1 MNASQFHLA
10 LTHIPVIL
18 SLTGLVLLS
27 VSLFSRNQQVA
38 RISFY
43 ILITAGLFTLP
54 VFFTG
59 EGAEEA
65 VENIPGVAG
74 ALIEKHEE
82 TAKVSL
88 WIILLT
94 AFLSATAL
102 VRIKMKNLL
111 PVLKFPV
118 LILALLSAGAM
129 ALTAHYG
136 GRIRHTEI
144 NTNAVASAAGGEQ
157 AAGGDQDDD
166 D

>member
-1 MNASQFHLA
+1 MNSSQIHLA

-18 SLTGLVLLS
+18 SLTGLAIFF
-27 VSLFSRNQQVA
+27 VSLFSKSQQA
-38 RISFY
+38 GRIALY
-43 ILITAGLFTLP
+43 ILITAGLFTLH

-65 VENIPGVAG
+65 VEKMPGVAG
-74 ALIEKHEE
+74 ALIEKHEDA
-82 TAKVSL
+82 AKVSL

-94 AFLSATAL
+94 ALLSLAAL

-118 LILALLSAGAM
+118 LILAVLSAGAM

-136 GRIRHTEI
+136 GQIRHTEI
-144 NTNAVASAAGGEQ
+144 NSKAVASAADGGE
-157 AAGGDQDDD
+157 AAGSDHDNDD
-166 D
+166 